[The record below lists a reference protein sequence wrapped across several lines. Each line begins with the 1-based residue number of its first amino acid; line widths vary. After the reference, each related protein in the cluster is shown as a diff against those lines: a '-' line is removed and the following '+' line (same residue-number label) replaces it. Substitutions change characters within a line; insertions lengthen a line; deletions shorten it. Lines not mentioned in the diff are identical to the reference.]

1 MIISHIQKIEL
12 IGKRERREKLAF
24 SFGELKD
31 HNIKAERVIGGPS
44 IHGGR
49 SDTMSEN
56 EKIILAIIVIAY
68 IYSRMD

>member
-1 MIISHIQKIEL
+1 MAGIMVILISYYE
-12 IGKRERREKLAF
+12 EK
-24 SFGELKD
+24 
-31 HNIKAERVIGGPS
+31 
-44 IHGGR
+44 R